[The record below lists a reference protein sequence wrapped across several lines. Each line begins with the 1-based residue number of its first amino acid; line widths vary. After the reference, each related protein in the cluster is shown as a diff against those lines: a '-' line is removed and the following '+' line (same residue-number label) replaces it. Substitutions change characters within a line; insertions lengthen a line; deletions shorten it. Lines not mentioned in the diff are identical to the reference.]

1 VKSVVVLTAWGPSA
15 NNRDILMIT
24 VVSSLSKTRA
34 EVDAMTDFL
43 RALQGL
49 QRAAN
54 GLPPLDDR

>member
-1 VKSVVVLTAWGPSA
+1 
-15 NNRDILMIT
+15 MIT